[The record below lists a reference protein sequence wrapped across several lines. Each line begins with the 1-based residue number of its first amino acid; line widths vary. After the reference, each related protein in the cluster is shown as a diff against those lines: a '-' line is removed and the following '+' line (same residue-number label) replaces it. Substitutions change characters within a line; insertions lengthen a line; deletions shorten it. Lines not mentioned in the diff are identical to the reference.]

1 MGKKSRDKGARS
13 ERHLVKIL
21 QEDGF
26 AAERVPLSGAMG
38 GRFGADVSIP
48 ILGADKRGEVKVRAN
63 GFKQI
68 YDWLV
73 PGVDFL
79 FHKSDRNEWLVT
91 LRLRDGIEIA
101 KHAEG
106 QRDGLVPIVAR
117 RTD

>member
-1 MGKKSRDKGARS
+1 MSGKRSRDKGARG
-13 ERHLVKIL
+13 ERHLVNFL
-21 QEDGF
+21 QGYGF

-48 ILGADKRGEVKVRAN
+48 IGGKDRRAEVKVRAN

-68 YDWLV
+68 YDWLSDD
-73 PGVDFL
+73 VDYL
-79 FHKSDRNEWLVT
+79 IHKSNRNEWLVT

-106 QRDGLVPIVAR
+106 QRSEQTKVRV
-117 RTD
+117 